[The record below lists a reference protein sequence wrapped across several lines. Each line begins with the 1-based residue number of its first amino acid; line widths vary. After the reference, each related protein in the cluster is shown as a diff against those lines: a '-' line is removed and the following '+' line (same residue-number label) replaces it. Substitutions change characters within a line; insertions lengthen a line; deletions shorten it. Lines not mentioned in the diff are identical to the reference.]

1 MSSAFPFVIDRIAL
15 TANWSQRRAR
25 LTEYV
30 LASTTFYGEKPFDI
44 LRLFFADAELRF
56 PNHPAYSYEEVIK
69 GQFPQEPRR

>member
-44 LRLFFADAELRF
+44 LRLFSPTRNFASRIMLR
-56 PNHPAYSYEEVIK
+56 ILTRK
-69 GQFPQEPRR
+69 